1 MDLMNTIMATV
12 NVNRNDK
19 TIQKGCKGSRSKSSN
34 GSSSSE
40 SFVST
45 KYKIILIQMFLQII
59 IVFTLHLNS

>member
-12 NVNRNDK
+12 NKNDK
-19 TIQKGCKGSRSKSSN
+19 TIQKGCKGLRSKSSN

-45 KYKIILIQMFLQII
+45 KI
-59 IVFTLHLNS
+59 